1 VQRTNRTAA
10 DAIQGPGGPDR
21 VRETGP
27 TTTTETLNT
36 RTTLKMSTNAD
47 SWNENLMNQ
56 WVEAQRKYWDTWSS
70 FARTAA
76 PGMANPGQGAA
87 ANPFAGV
94 NPFWANAG
102 AANPFWANPAAANPF
117 AQAFGQMPNA
127 ANPFAANPFA
137 ANPFAGNPFP
147 ASSLNG
153 LFDNWWSSLQSKP
166 TGDLGTVL
174 QRFYDMGKGF
184 MSMADGMFHTT
195 GQDQPDTA
203 MQVWMSGMQA
213 GLQQWIAQVQN
224 NMDIATPDLPGIS
237 GTTLSTWAR
246 FADSVAPWLNM
257 SQSYLK
263 DVAEGHLP
271 GGIEMPGIGAA
282 QEQFC
287 RALSMPGL
295 GYTREQQERMQELAR
310 HLLDYHESLRAYK
323 VAFGKTALASLDAVQ
338 KRLRDLHEKGEK
350 IESLRSLYD
359 MWVDASEEVYGEFAM
374 SDEYQVVYGDL
385 VNALMRV
392 RQDMNAMAEQQYRL
406 MNIPTR
412 SEIDTMQHRQ
422 QELRR
427 ENRLLRQE
435 FEQLR
440 ASLGKEKSGSSR
452 RPAPAASAPAAEED
466 EAEDDLTAIK
476 GIGPKMMEK
485 LYEQGIRNFARL
497 AELNTQLAEQLD
509 ETLQTQG
516 RILRDDWIGQAR
528 KLRD

>member
-1 VQRTNRTAA
+1 
-10 DAIQGPGGPDR
+10 
-21 VRETGP
+21 
-27 TTTTETLNT
+27 
-36 RTTLKMSTNAD
+36 
-47 SWNENLMNQ
+47 
-56 WVEAQRKYWDTWSS
+56 
-70 FARTAA
+70 
-76 PGMANPGQGAA
+76 
-87 ANPFAGV
+87 
-94 NPFWANAG
+94 
-102 AANPFWANPAAANPF
+102 
-117 AQAFGQMPNA
+117 MPNA

-359 MWVDASEEVYGEFAM
+359 MWVDASE
-374 SDEYQVVYGDL
+374 
-385 VNALMRV
+385 
-392 RQDMNAMAEQQYRL
+392 
-406 MNIPTR
+406 R
-412 SEIDTMQHRQ
+412 ST
-422 QELRR
+422 
-427 ENRLLRQE
+427 
-435 FEQLR
+435 
-440 ASLGKEKSGSSR
+440 ASSR
-452 RPAPAASAPAAEED
+452 
-466 EAEDDLTAIK
+466 
-476 GIGPKMMEK
+476 
-485 LYEQGIRNFARL
+485 
-497 AELNTQLAEQLD
+497 
-509 ETLQTQG
+509 
-516 RILRDDWIGQAR
+516 
-528 KLRD
+528 